1 MKRFTN
7 NLVIQAAKIRNV
19 QNSKVKLSWPFGSLT
34 LASISLLLVGCNF
47 FNPHTD
53 DTRFYGG
60 YEISREYELLLDT
73 LLVEINDSCGPKFAL
88 IPGRVV
94 DIKQRYY
101 NVPENIYAAG
111 ENPEHPY
118 HEITG
123 IAKSVETKPVML
135 LKRGS
140 QIKVIKVGICKVI
153 NPLLGT
159 AVQSVPTALVNIGTK
174 HYEISIIDL
183 SNRKTADG
191 IDANVVTIFGL
202 NGDFLKPAN

>member
-1 MKRFTN
+1 M
-7 NLVIQAAKIRNV
+7 
-19 QNSKVKLSWPFGSLT
+19 KLSWPFGSLA
-34 LASISLLLVGCNF
+34 LASLSLALLGCDF
-47 FNPHTD
+47 FDPGTD
-53 DTRFYGG
+53 DVRFYGG

-73 LLVEINDSCGPKFAL
+73 LLVEINDRCGPKFAL

-101 NVPENIYAAG
+101 NAPESIYAAG

-140 QIKVIKVGICKVI
+140 QIKVIKVGKCKVL

-174 HYEISIIDL
+174 HYEASIIDL
-183 SNRKTADG
+183 SNRKPADD

-202 NGDFLKPAN
+202 NSYFLKPAN

>member
-1 MKRFTN
+1 M
-7 NLVIQAAKIRNV
+7 
-19 QNSKVKLSWPFGSLT
+19 
-34 LASISLLLVGCNF
+34 LVGCDF
-47 FNPHTD
+47 FDPDTD

-73 LLVEINDSCGPKFAL
+73 LLVEINDRCGPKFAL

-101 NVPENIYAAG
+101 NAPESIYAAG
-111 ENPEHPY
+111 ENPEHSY

-123 IAKSVETKPVML
+123 IAKSVETKPVTL

-140 QIKVIKVGICKVI
+140 QIKVIKVGKCKML
-153 NPLLGT
+153 NPLLGR

-174 HYEISIIDL
+174 HYEVSIIDL

-202 NGDFLKPAN
+202 NRDFLEPAN

>member
-1 MKRFTN
+1 MR
-7 NLVIQAAKIRNV
+7 
-19 QNSKVKLSWPFGSLT
+19 NSKVKSSWPLGSLV
-34 LASISLLLVGCNF
+34 LASLSLALVGCDF
-47 FNPHTD
+47 FDPNTD

-73 LLVEINDSCGPKFAL
+73 LLVEINDRCGPRFAL

-101 NVPENIYAAG
+101 NAPESIYAAS

-140 QIKVIKVGICKVI
+140 QIKVIKVGKCKVL

-174 HYEISIIDL
+174 HYEVSIIDL
-183 SNRKTADG
+183 SNWKTADG

-202 NGDFLKPAN
+202 NRDFLKPAN